1 MLNFFEGFSMDNY
14 INIAAV
20 VVALGTFLW
29 SQRSEGRKNR
39 KMAAREVYQG
49 LELAAIDLFRFEA
62 NNIGLIRPIWEKDIE
77 LDPEHTTEYYVT
89 LNYVCQLL
97 NLFEMAI
104 QFKRDDI
111 MPEGVFKSWIAWFG
125 QLILSPK
132 FDAVWP
138 ELKINY
144 TEVIVEIFDKGIALK
159 HASSTKDEFYY
170 SFRQYIL
177 DRKEMK

>member
-1 MLNFFEGFSMDNY
+1 MDNY

-77 LDPEHTTEYYVT
+77 LRCV
-89 LNYVCQLL
+89 
-97 NLFEMAI
+97 
-104 QFKRDDI
+104 
-111 MPEGVFKSWIAWFG
+111 
-125 QLILSPK
+125 
-132 FDAVWP
+132 
-138 ELKINY
+138 
-144 TEVIVEIFDKGIALK
+144 
-159 HASSTKDEFYY
+159 
-170 SFRQYIL
+170 
-177 DRKEMK
+177 